1 MQNRLILCPTA
12 RLVRAIQADIARA
25 QLQSGCT
32 QWQSAPVHT
41 LAGWLDSMT
50 EAAILAGNIAQPQT
64 LLAPF
69 NEQLLWEETITQS
82 LKKNIFGDLFDVSGL
97 ANAAMEAN
105 KYMFAWHLHVPRE
118 HQAEESRQFLQWQR
132 AFTQRC
138 QQLNVLESVRYVDWQ
153 LDCLESLRFSVR
165 PELVVGQFHAH
176 ISTSSIRTD
185 FSHALPSHVQ
195 FAGFDQT
202 APQEQRLRTILIKR
216 GVQVSEYLTTSTKPA
231 IAQHVSLDNIDAECR
246 AAVAWAQQQLDENP
260 NVKIAIVAPQLSEV
274 RNQLA
279 DLLDDIFFPASLRP
293 SLADVA
299 KNYNFSLGTPL
310 IQQPIIQAALN
321 LLRLLTAYQLQ
332 QPDIT
337 AVLLSPFWS
346 ANQQEADA
354 RAMLDAK
361 MRDKLPMQLS
371 LARFVE
377 FAQKQHDNGLSI
389 AQLLAHLNAAM
400 AISSNR
406 AMPSQ
411 WALNLASLLTALGWP
426 GERSISSLEYQAMS
440 AWQKALQQLAKLD
453 VLGKNF
459 SPSEAVL
466 RMQQICTAQVFQ
478 AETTFEPSIQI
489 VGIMEALST
498 PVDAMWCMQMNDHIW
513 PPPARPNP
521 LLPAFIQ
528 RAARVPGAD
537 NHIQAVFA
545 ANIHQRLLHSASHII
560 FSSSKTEG
568 ESQLRASPLMKDIAN
583 SENTPSPY
591 EGEGWG
597 GGESHQIQINSIT
610 VSTAISPIP
619 TLSLKRGRSPLN
631 TELEWIASKFPLAE
645 TLAETLS
652 QQGNI
657 DLEHVDDHNA
667 PPIQVGDHVSG
678 GTGLLKAQAICPAWA
693 FYQYR
698 LGAKAL
704 KTPSNGLDNMDRG
717 SLVHA
722 VLERFWH
729 PSEQFR
735 HDEFRHDEFRHFADL
750 RDMSVDDFTKAINIA
765 IRRTLQD
772 FEQKTNIASKTV
784 LELEHERLYKL
795 IAAWLQHEKELGVSF
810 KIVDCEAEKKVHICG
825 IEITLK
831 IDRIQQLENGALAFI
846 DYKTGQ
852 EPKMSSWDETRITEP
867 QLPTYASFW
876 AAFGADDAQINSQV
890 SSVQFGWVK
899 IADHAFIGVST
910 DNFETDPDKR
920 KPKFLQA
927 FTDWQSL
934 LNHWKASIEAIAQEI
949 KMGEAAVKFNHENDL
964 MYCEVLPLLRLPER
978 QLQFERFQKVSG
990 QKSQLKKSGVL

>member
-1 MQNRLILCPTA
+1 MQNSFILCPTA
-12 RLVRAIQADIARA
+12 RLVRAIQADIAST
-25 QLQSGCT
+25 QLQAGNV
-32 QWQSAPVHT
+32 QWQSASIDT
-41 LAGWLDSMT
+41 LAGWLDSIIESEM
-50 EAAILAGNIAQPQT
+50 LAGNIVCNIGQPQT
-64 LLAPF
+64 LLTPF
-69 NEQLLWEETITQS
+69 NEQLLWEDVITQS

-97 ANAAMEAN
+97 ASAAVETN
-105 KYMFAWHLHVPRE
+105 KYMVAWHLYVPRE

-138 QQLNVLESVRYVDWQ
+138 QQLNVLESVRYFDWQ
-153 LDCLESLRFSVR
+153 LDCLAQGKLQLAE
-165 PELVVGQFHAH
+165 H
-176 ISTSSIRTD
+176 I
-185 FSHALPSHVQ
+185 A

-202 APQEQRLRTILIKR
+202 APQEQRLRDVLIKR
-216 GVQVSEYLTTSTKPA
+216 GVQISDYLTTSTKSA
-231 IAQHVSLDNIDAECR
+231 IAQHISLDNIDAECR
-246 AAVAWAQQQLDENP
+246 AAVAWAKQQLDENP

-279 DLLDDIFFPASLRP
+279 DLLDDIFYPANLCP

-310 IQQPIIQAALN
+310 IQQPAIQAALN
-321 LLRLLTAYQLQ
+321 LLRLFSAYQLQ
-332 QPDIT
+332 QPDIS

-346 ANQQEADA
+346 KNQQEADA
-354 RAMLDAK
+354 CAMLDAK
-361 MRDKLPMQLS
+361 MREKLPMQFS

-377 FAQKQHDNGLSI
+377 FAQKQHENGLSI
-389 AQLLAHLNAAM
+389 AQLLTHLNAAM

-411 WALNLASLLTALGWP
+411 WAKNLDALLAALGWP
-426 GERSISSLEYQAMS
+426 GERSISSLEFQAIS

-453 VLGKNF
+453 ILGKNL
-459 SPSEAVL
+459 SPSEAVQGI
-466 RMQQICTAQVFQ
+466 QQICTAQVFQ
-478 AETTFEPSIQI
+478 AETTLEPSIQI

-498 PVDAMWCMQMNDHIW
+498 PVDALWCMQMNDHIW
-513 PPPARPNP
+513 PPSARPNP

-528 RAARVPGAD
+528 RAAGVPGAD
-537 NHIQAVFA
+537 NHIQAAFA
-545 ANIHQRLLHSASHII
+545 GAIHQRLLHSASEII
-560 FSSSKTEG
+560 FSSSKIEG

-583 SENTPSPY
+583 SE
-591 EGEGWG
+591 
-597 GGESHQIQINSIT
+597 
-610 VSTAISPIP
+610 
-619 TLSLKRGRSPLN
+619 
-631 TELEWIASKFPLAE
+631 LEWIASDFPLAE

-657 DLEHVDDHNA
+657 DLEHVDDHIA
-667 PPIQVGDHVSG
+667 PPIQAGDHVSG

-722 VLERFWH
+722 VLERFWR
-729 PSEQFR
+729 PSEFKHFGEQ
-735 HDEFRHDEFRHFADL
+735 FRHDEFRHFADL

-765 IRRTLQD
+765 IRHTLQD
-772 FEQKTNIASKTV
+772 FAEKTNITSKTV

-795 IAAWLQHEKELGVSF
+795 IGAWLQHEKDRNIAF
-810 KIVDCEAEKKVHICG
+810 NIVDCEAEKKVMICG

-831 IDRIQQLENGALAFI
+831 IDRIQQLKNGELEFI

-852 EPKMSSWDETRITEP
+852 EPKMTSWDEARITEP
-867 QLPTYASFW
+867 QLPIY
-876 AAFGADDAQINSQV
+876 AAFGADESKI

-910 DNFETDPDKR
+910 DNFETDSDKR

-934 LNHWKASIEAIAQEI
+934 LSHWKSSIEAIAQEI
-949 KMGEAAVKFNHENDL
+949 KMGEAAVKFNNENDL

-978 QLQFERFQKVSG
+978 QLQFERFQKSG
-990 QKSQLKKSGVL
+990 LQTGNVG

>member
-1 MQNRLILCPTA
+1 M
-12 RLVRAIQADIARA
+12 VRAIQADIASA
-25 QLQSGCT
+25 QLQAGHM
-32 QWQSAPVHT
+32 QWQSASVHT
-41 LAGWLDSMT
+41 LAGWLDSII
-50 EAAILAGNIAQPQT
+50 ESEILVGNIVCNIGQPQT
-64 LLAPF
+64 LLTPF

-97 ANAAMEAN
+97 ASAAIEAN
-105 KYMFAWHLHVPRE
+105 KYMVAWHLHVPRE

-138 QQLNVLESVRYVDWQ
+138 QQLNVLESVRYFDWQ
-153 LDCLESLRFSVR
+153 LDCLAQGKLQLAE
-165 PELVVGQFHAH
+165 H
-176 ISTSSIRTD
+176 I
-185 FSHALPSHVQ
+185 A

-202 APQEQRLRTILIKR
+202 APQEQRLRDVLIKH
-216 GVQVSEYLTTSTKPA
+216 GVQVSEYLTTNTKPA
-231 IAQHVSLDNIDAECR
+231 IAQHVSLDNQEAECR
-246 AAVAWAQQQLDENP
+246 AAVAWAKQQLDENP
-260 NVKIAIVAPQLSEV
+260 NVKIAIVAPQLTEV
-274 RNQLA
+274 RNRLA
-279 DLLDDIFFPASLRP
+279 DLLDDTFYPASLRP
-293 SLADVA
+293 SLAGIER
-299 KNYNFSLGTPL
+299 NYNFSLGMPL

-321 LLRLLTAYQLQ
+321 LLHLFSAYQLQ
-332 QPDIT
+332 QPDIS

-346 ANQQEADA
+346 KNQQEADVC
-354 RAMLDAK
+354 AMLDAK
-361 MRDKLPMQLS
+361 MREKLPMQLS
-371 LARFVE
+371 LARFIE
-377 FAQKQHDNGLSI
+377 FAQKQYENGLSI
-389 AQLLAHLNAAM
+389 AQLLMHLNAAV

-411 WALNLASLLTALGWP
+411 WALNLDSLLTALGWP
-426 GERSISSLEYQAMS
+426 GERSISSLEFQAIS

-453 VLGKNF
+453 GLGKNL
-459 SPSEAVL
+459 SPGEAVQH
-466 RMQQICTAQVFQ
+466 MQQICTAQVFQ

-498 PVDAMWCMQMNDHIW
+498 PVDAIWCMQMNDHIW

-528 RAARVPGAD
+528 RAAKVPGAD
-537 NHIQAVFA
+537 NHIQAAFA
-545 ANIHQRLLHSASHII
+545 ANIHQRLLHSASEII

-568 ESQLRASPLMKDIAN
+568 ESQLRISPL
-583 SENTPSPY
+583 
-591 EGEGWG
+591 
-597 GGESHQIQINSIT
+597 INHL
-610 VSTAISPIP
+610 A
-619 TLSLKRGRSPLN
+619 TLGSV
-631 TELEWIASKFPLAE
+631 PLAS
-645 TLAETLS
+645 TLAEQLS
-652 QQGNI
+652 LLGNA
-657 DLEHVDDHNA
+657 DLTQLEDHIA
-667 PPIQVGDHVSG
+667 PPIQAGDHVSG

-698 LGAKAL
+698 LGAKVL

-735 HDEFRHDEFRHFADL
+735 HFADL
-750 RDMSVDDFTKAINIA
+750 RDMSVDDFTKAINMA
-765 IRRTLQD
+765 IKRTLQD
-772 FEQKTNIASKTV
+772 FAEKTNITSKTV

-795 IAAWLQHEKELGVSF
+795 IGAWLQHEKDRNVAF
-810 KIVDCEAEKKVHICG
+810 NIVDCEAEKKVMICG

-831 IDRIQQLENGALAFI
+831 IDRIQQFKNGELEFI

-852 EPKMSSWDETRITEP
+852 EPKMTSWDEARITEP
-867 QLPTYASFW
+867 QLPIY
-876 AAFGADDAQINSQV
+876 AAFGADESKI

-910 DNFETDPDKR
+910 DSFETDSDKR

-927 FTDWQSL
+927 FTDWKSL
-934 LNHWKASIEAIAQEI
+934 LSHWKSSIKAIAQEI
-949 KMGEAAVKFNHENDL
+949 KMGEAAVKFANENDL

-990 QKSQLKKSGVL
+990 QKSQPQKSNVL

>member
-1 MQNRLILCPTA
+1 MQNCFILCPTA

-105 KYMFAWHLHVPRE
+105 KYMLAWHLHIPRE

-153 LDCLESLRFSVR
+153 LDCLAQGKIQLAE
-165 PELVVGQFHAH
+165 H
-176 ISTSSIRTD
+176 I
-185 FSHALPSHVQ
+185 A

-202 APQEQRLRTILIKR
+202 APQEQRLRTILITR

-337 AVLLSPFWS
+337 TVLLSPFWS

-389 AQLLAHLNAAM
+389 EQLFAHLNAAM

-411 WALNLASLLTALGWP
+411 WALNLDSLLTALGWP
-426 GERSISSLEYQAMS
+426 GERSISSLEYQAIS

-453 VLGKNF
+453 VLGKNL
-459 SPSEAVL
+459 SPNEAVL

-498 PVDAMWCMQMNDHIW
+498 PIDALWCMQMNDHIW

-528 RAARVPGAD
+528 RAASVPGAD

-545 ANIHQRLLHSASHII
+545 ANIHQRLIHSASHII
-560 FSSSKTEG
+560 FSSSKTEN
-568 ESQLRASPLMKDIAN
+568 ESQLRASPLIKELATLT
-583 SENTPSPY
+583 NT
-591 EGEGWG
+591 
-597 GGESHQIQINSIT
+597 
-610 VSTAISPIP
+610 
-619 TLSLKRGRSPLN
+619 L
-631 TELEWIASKFPLAE
+631 LAA
-645 TLAETLS
+645 TLAEQLS
-652 QQGNI
+652 QLGNANLTQ
-657 DLEHVDDHNA
+657 LEDHIA
-667 PPIQVGDHVSG
+667 PPIQAGDHVSG

-729 PSEQFR
+729 PNEQFR

-772 FEQKTNIASKTV
+772 FEEKTNIASKTV

-810 KIVDCEAEKKVHICG
+810 KIVDCEAEKKVYICG

-831 IDRIQQLENGALAFI
+831 IDRIQQFENGALAFI

-890 SSVQFGWVK
+890 SSVQFGLVK

-910 DNFETDPDKR
+910 DNFETDSDKR

-927 FTDWQSL
+927 FTDWKSL
-934 LNHWKASIEAIAQEI
+934 LNHWKDSIEAIAQEI

-990 QKSQLKKSGVL
+990 QKSHLKKSGVL

>member
-1 MQNRLILCPTA
+1 MQNSLILCPTA
-12 RLVRAIQADIARA
+12 RMVRAIQADIASA
-25 QLQSGCT
+25 QLQAGHM
-32 QWQSAPVHT
+32 QWQSVPIHT
-41 LAGWLDSMT
+41 LAGWLDSIIESEM
-50 EAAILAGNIAQPQT
+50 LAGNIVCNIGQPQT
-64 LLAPF
+64 LLSPF
-69 NEQLLWEETITQS
+69 NEQLLWEDVITQS

-97 ANAAMEAN
+97 ASAAIEAN
-105 KYMFAWHLHVPRE
+105 KYMVAWHLHVPRE
-118 HQAEESRQFLQWQR
+118 HQADESRQFLKWQR

-138 QQLNVLESVRYVDWQ
+138 QELNVLESVRYFDWQ
-153 LDCLESLRFSVR
+153 LDCLAQGKLQLAE
-165 PELVVGQFHAH
+165 H
-176 ISTSSIRTD
+176 I
-185 FSHALPSHVQ
+185 A

-216 GVQVSEYLTTSTKPA
+216 GVQVSEYLTTSTKTA
-231 IAQHVSLDNIDAECR
+231 IAKHVSLDNQEAECR

-279 DLLDDIFFPASLRP
+279 DLLDDTFYPASARP
-293 SLADVA
+293 SLANIER
-299 KNYNFSLGTPL
+299 NYNFSLGTPL

-321 LLRLLTAYQLQ
+321 LLRLFSAYQLQ
-332 QPDIT
+332 QPDIS

-346 ANQQEADA
+346 KNQQEADA
-354 RAMLDAK
+354 CAMLDAK
-361 MRDKLPMQLS
+361 IREKLPMQLS

-377 FAQKQHDNGLSI
+377 FAQKQHENGLSI
-389 AQLLAHLNAAM
+389 AQLLMHLNAAM

-406 AMPSQ
+406 ATPSQ
-411 WALNLASLLTALGWP
+411 WALNLDLLLAALNWP
-426 GERSISSLEYQAMS
+426 GERNITSLEFQAIS

-453 VLGKNF
+453 VLGKNL

-466 RMQQICTAQVFQ
+466 RIQQICTAQVFQ

-513 PPPARPNP
+513 PPSARPNP

-528 RAARVPGAD
+528 RAASVPGAD
-537 NHIQAVFA
+537 NHIQAAFA
-545 ANIHQRLLHSASHII
+545 GAIHQRLLHSASEIV
-560 FSSSKTEG
+560 FSSSKIEG
-568 ESQLRASPLMKDIAN
+568 ESQLRLSPLIN
-583 SENTPSPY
+583 NLVTL
-591 EGEGWG
+591 
-597 GGESHQIQINSIT
+597 ES
-610 VSTAISPIP
+610 A
-619 TLSLKRGRSPLN
+619 
-631 TELEWIASKFPLAE
+631 PLAS
-645 TLAETLS
+645 TLAEQLS
-652 QQGNI
+652 LLGNA
-657 DLEHVDDHNA
+657 DLTQLEDHIA
-667 PPIQVGDHVSG
+667 PPIQAGDHVSG

-735 HDEFRHDEFRHFADL
+735 HDEFRHFADL

-772 FEQKTNIASKTV
+772 FAEKTNITSKTV

-795 IAAWLQHEKELGVSF
+795 IGAWLQHEKDRNVAF
-810 KIVDCEAEKKVHICG
+810 NIVDCEAEKKVMICG

-831 IDRIQQLENGALAFI
+831 IDRIQQLKNGELEFI

-852 EPKMSSWDETRITEP
+852 EPKMTSWDEARITEP

-876 AAFGADDAQINSQV
+876 AAFGADESKI
-890 SSVQFGWVK
+890 SSVQFAWVK

-910 DNFETDPDKR
+910 DNFEIDPDKR

-934 LNHWKASIEAIAQEI
+934 LSHWKSSIEAIAQEI

-978 QLQFERFQKVSG
+978 QLQIERFQKVSG
-990 QKSQLKKSGVL
+990 QKSQPQKSNVL

>member
-1 MQNRLILCPTA
+1 M
-12 RLVRAIQADIARA
+12 VRAIQADIASA
-25 QLQSGCT
+25 QLQAGHM
-32 QWQSAPVHT
+32 QWQSASVHT
-41 LAGWLDSMT
+41 LAGWLDSIIESEM
-50 EAAILAGNIAQPQT
+50 LAGNIVCNIGQPQT
-64 LLAPF
+64 LLTPF
-69 NEQLLWEETITQS
+69 NEQLLWEDVITQS
-82 LKKNIFGDLFDVSGL
+82 LKKNVFGDLFDVSGL
-97 ANAAMEAN
+97 ASAAIEAN
-105 KYMFAWHLHVPRE
+105 KYMVAWHLHVPRE

-138 QQLNVLESVRYVDWQ
+138 QQLNVLESVRYFDWQ
-153 LDCLESLRFSVR
+153 LDCLAQGKLQLAE
-165 PELVVGQFHAH
+165 H
-176 ISTSSIRTD
+176 I
-185 FSHALPSHVQ
+185 A

-202 APQEQRLRTILIKR
+202 APQEQRLRDILIKR
-216 GVQVSEYLTTSTKPA
+216 GVQVSQYLTTSTKPV
-231 IAQHVSLDNIDAECR
+231 IAQHVSLNNIDAECR
-246 AAVAWAQQQLDENP
+246 AAVAWAKQQLDENP

-279 DLLDDIFFPASLRP
+279 DLLDDIFYPASLRP

-321 LLRLLTAYQLQ
+321 LLHLFSAYQLQ
-332 QPDIT
+332 QPDIS

-346 ANQQEADA
+346 KNQQEADA
-354 RAMLDAK
+354 CAMLDAK
-361 MRDKLPMQLS
+361 MREKLPMQFS

-377 FAQKQHDNGLSI
+377 FAQKQHENGLSI
-389 AQLLAHLNAAM
+389 AQLLAHLNAAT

-411 WALNLASLLTALGWP
+411 WAQNLDLLLAALNWP
-426 GERSISSLEYQAMS
+426 GERSISSIEFQAIS

-453 VLGKNF
+453 ILGKNL
-459 SPSEAVL
+459 SPSEAVQ
-466 RMQQICTAQVFQ
+466 RIQQICTAQVFQ
-478 AETTFEPSIQI
+478 AETTHEPSIQI

-513 PPPARPNP
+513 PPSARPNP

-528 RAARVPGAD
+528 RAASVPGAD
-537 NHIQAVFA
+537 NHIQAAFA
-545 ANIHQRLLHSASHII
+545 GAIHQRLLHSASEIV
-560 FSSSKTEG
+560 FSSSKIER

-583 SENTPSPY
+583 SE
-591 EGEGWG
+591 
-597 GGESHQIQINSIT
+597 
-610 VSTAISPIP
+610 
-619 TLSLKRGRSPLN
+619 
-631 TELEWIASKFPLAE
+631 LEWIASNFPLAE

-657 DLEHVDDHNA
+657 DLEHVDDHIA
-667 PPIQVGDHVSG
+667 PPIQAGDHVSG

-735 HDEFRHDEFRHFADL
+735 HFADL

-772 FEQKTNIASKTV
+772 FAEKTNITSKTV

-795 IAAWLQHEKELGVSF
+795 IGAWLQHEKDRNVAF
-810 KIVDCEAEKKVHICG
+810 NIVDCEAEKKVMICG

-831 IDRIQQLENGALAFI
+831 IDRIQQLKNGELEFI

-852 EPKMSSWDETRITEP
+852 EPKMTSWDEARITEP

-876 AAFGADDAQINSQV
+876 AAFGADESKI

-899 IADHAFIGVST
+899 IADHAFIGVSA
-910 DNFETDPDKR
+910 DNFETNPDKR

-934 LNHWKASIEAIAQEI
+934 LSHWKSSIEAVAQEI
-949 KMGEAAVKFNHENDL
+949 KTGEAAVKFTNENDL

-978 QLQFERFQKVSG
+978 QLQFERFQKG
-990 QKSQLKKSGVL
+990 NK